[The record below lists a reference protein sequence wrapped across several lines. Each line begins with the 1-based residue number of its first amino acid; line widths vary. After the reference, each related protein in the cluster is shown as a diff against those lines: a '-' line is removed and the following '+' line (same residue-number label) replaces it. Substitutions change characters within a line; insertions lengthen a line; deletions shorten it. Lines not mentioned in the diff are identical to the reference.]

1 MLVILRANGCYQLL
15 TVVQPYVCTLYCF
28 ITGGCS
34 YYLNSHHVDFQEW
47 AMQGKARPV
56 RVTATASTGVAH
68 AKDINTEDAITL
80 MVQWQ
85 VCTHCACSHYLDATT
100 YTHA

>member
-1 MLVILRANGCYQLL
+1 ML
-15 TVVQPYVCTLYCF
+15 

-85 VCTHCACSHYLDATT
+85 VCI
-100 YTHA
+100 YTILCMQPLPLALVYYIHAGTSYGSI